1 MQDSATDTIQDSAL
15 AEQPDAGT
23 SVPDVVDFSVPVLC
37 CYLNASSRIQVV
49 RLSHLSEGDWEH
61 ILFPGQRFMF
71 EAPPE
76 TMLQVYK
83 SPVLSATSPE
93 YIRCQTLQVQ
103 SD

>member
-1 MQDSATDTIQDSAL
+1 MQDSAIDTSQDSAL
-15 AEQPDAGT
+15 AEQPVVVT
-23 SVPDVVDFSVPVLC
+23 NIPDVVDCSAPVLC
-37 CYLNASSRIQVV
+37 CYVNASSRIQVA

-76 TMLQVYK
+76 AMLIIYK
-83 SPVLSATSPE
+83 SAALSATSPE
-93 YIRCQTLQVQ
+93 QIRCQTLQVQ